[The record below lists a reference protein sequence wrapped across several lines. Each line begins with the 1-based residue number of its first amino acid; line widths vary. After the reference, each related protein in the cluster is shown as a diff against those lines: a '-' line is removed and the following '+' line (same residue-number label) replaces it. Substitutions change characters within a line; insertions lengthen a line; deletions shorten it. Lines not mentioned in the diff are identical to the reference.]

1 MHCVKKSYALQTFK
15 FRQRGIKKFKG
26 ERVKKFT
33 YIMAD
38 ELFIYFYAPHDSFFI
53 LRGAVIA
60 HEVQSLESF
69 VRINYF
75 KYFRGLNTNFFI
87 HFKK

>member
-1 MHCVKKSYALQTFK
+1 
-15 FRQRGIKKFKG
+15 
-26 ERVKKFT
+26 
-33 YIMAD
+33 MAD

-69 VRINYF
+69 VRIN
-75 KYFRGLNTNFFI
+75 
-87 HFKK
+87 

>member
-1 MHCVKKSYALQTFK
+1 M
-15 FRQRGIKKFKG
+15 
-26 ERVKKFT
+26 

-38 ELFIYFYAPHDSFFI
+38 ELFIYFYAPHDFFFI

-69 VRINYF
+69 VRIN
-75 KYFRGLNTNFFI
+75 I
-87 HFKK
+87 I